1 MTSVGCT
8 GHQQMPDEAVSH
20 ATSELRTSLKA
31 IPDLVGLT
39 SLAAGADQLFAE
51 TVLAVG
57 GQLHV
62 KIPSRRYEESF
73 ETPTQVAPYQ
83 RLLAAAAV
91 AEVLDFDEPSE
102 QAFYAAGKAVV
113 DECDLLLAVWD
124 GQAAKGL
131 GGSAD
136 VVQYAR
142 AQGTPVRVIWPD
154 GVRR

>member
-1 MTSVGCT
+1 MTTVGCT
-8 GHQQMPDEAVSH
+8 GHQQMPDEALSH
-20 ATSELRTSLKA
+20 ATSELRATLTA

-62 KIPSRRYEESF
+62 KVPSRRYEESF
-73 ETPTQVAPYQ
+73 ETPTQTAAYE

-113 DECDLLLAVWD
+113 DDCDLLLAVWD
-124 GQAAKGL
+124 GQPAKGL

-136 VVQYAR
+136 VVHYALT
-142 AQGTPVRVIWPD
+142 QGTPVRVIWPD